1 MHINEWN
8 DKTYKNFEVFIEKN
22 YSKILSLNNI
32 IDIANPNS
40 LQNLTNYLVE
50 KTLKTVRLFK

>member
-1 MHINEWN
+1 ME
-8 DKTYKNFEVFIEKN
+8 EKN